1 MLRHILL
8 VILCLFLLS
17 GSSARCEA
25 FVFGTSESGRDLVC
39 HTIGSADA
47 PCSILLTFA
56 VHGFEGARDHDGEV
70 LVEIAQNLID
80 HYSTHPE
87 SLSGYALH
95 IIPCVNPDGLLDGT
109 GEETVGRLNAKGIDI
124 NRDFPERWT
133 RKTIAK
139 NRTGDAPFATAEA
152 RAVRDLTGKLKP
164 TYAVDVHGWINGVY
178 GDKALC
184 RAFHEAFGFPIR
196 VFSDGG
202 MLAQWMDTVT
212 EGAVMVELPHRP
224 GRENY
229 AADQTEKM
237 IEALDTWMALN
248 RPAM

>member
-1 MLRHILL
+1 MLRRFLLILL
-8 VILCLFLLS
+8 CLLS
-17 GSSARCEA
+17 CSSACGEA
-25 FVFGTSESGRDLVC
+25 FVFGASESGRDLVC
-39 HTIGSADA
+39 HSIGSADA
-47 PCSILLTFA
+47 SQSILLTFA

-80 HYSTHPE
+80 HYSTQPE
-87 SLSGYALH
+87 SLSGYVLH

-109 GEETVGRLNAKGIDI
+109 GEYTVGRLNAKELDI

-133 RKTIAK
+133 RKTNAK
-139 NRTGDAPFATAEA
+139 HRTGDAPFATAEA

-184 RAFHEAFGFPIR
+184 SIFHDAFGFPIR
-196 VFSDGG
+196 NFSDGG

-237 IEALDTWMALN
+237 IEALDALMNPN
-248 RPAM
+248 RPDL